1 MNIKFHTSWFQH
13 IGYQS
18 FLQGDTIIWAWS
30 NILNILK
37 VTSFQYLYNIS
48 IKKLGMEFI
57 FSMQRNTMQF
67 LQVGIIFL
75 MEVAIVP
82 KVGSLQYNEKREL
95 WLLLFSIM
103 MKNIQIFYGGSIMC
117 IVMSLLAQPTDCRN
131 FLPEHCNIYNN

>member
-1 MNIKFHTSWFQH
+1 
-13 IGYQS
+13 
-18 FLQGDTIIWAWS
+18 
-30 NILNILK
+30 
-37 VTSFQYLYNIS
+37 
-48 IKKLGMEFI
+48 MEFI
-57 FSMQRNTMQF
+57 FCMQRNTMQF

-103 MKNIQIFYGGSIMC
+103 MKNIQIFYGGSVMC
-117 IVMSLLAQPTDCRN
+117 IVTSLLAQPTDCRN

>member
-1 MNIKFHTSWFQH
+1 
-13 IGYQS
+13 
-18 FLQGDTIIWAWS
+18 
-30 NILNILK
+30 
-37 VTSFQYLYNIS
+37 
-48 IKKLGMEFI
+48 MEFI
-57 FSMQRNTMQF
+57 FCMQRNTMQF

-103 MKNIQIFYGGSIMC
+103 MKNIQIFYGGSVMC
-117 IVMSLLAQPTDCRN
+117 IVTCLLAQPTDCRN